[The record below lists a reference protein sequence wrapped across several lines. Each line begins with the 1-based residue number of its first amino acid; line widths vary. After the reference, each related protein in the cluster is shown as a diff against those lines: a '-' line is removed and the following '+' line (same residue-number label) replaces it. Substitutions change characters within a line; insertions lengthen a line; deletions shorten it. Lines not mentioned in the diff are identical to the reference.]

1 MKFILG
7 KKIGMT
13 EIFTAD
19 GNGVPVTL
27 IEAGPCQVT
36 QMKTEKN
43 DGYAAVQLGFGK
55 IAEKRIKKT
64 EAKKPFRAI
73 REFRGASDKELKT
86 GDQITVA
93 DFKEG
98 DVVKVS
104 GLTKGKGTQGA
115 VKRYG
120 FHGRQSETHGTKHEI
135 RNVGS
140 VGMGGAS
147 IRKGRKMPGR
157 MGVERVS
164 VKNAKVVK
172 VDAGKNLIAIRG
184 AVPGAK
190 GTLIEIRSQI

>member
-1 MKFILG
+1 
-7 KKIGMT
+7 MT

-55 IAEKRIKKT
+55 IAEKKIKKT
-64 EAKKPFRAI
+64 QAKKPFRSI
-73 REFRGASDKELKT
+73 REFRGTNDKELKD

-104 GLTKGKGTQGA
+104 GITKGKGTQGA
-115 VKRYG
+115 VKRWG
-120 FHGRQSETHGTKHEI
+120 FGGRQSVTHGTKHEI

-157 MGVERVS
+157 MGAERVT
-164 VKNAKVVK
+164 VRNAKVVK
-172 VDAGKNLIAIRG
+172 IDAEKNIIAIRG

-190 GTLIEIRSQI
+190 GTLIEIRSQS